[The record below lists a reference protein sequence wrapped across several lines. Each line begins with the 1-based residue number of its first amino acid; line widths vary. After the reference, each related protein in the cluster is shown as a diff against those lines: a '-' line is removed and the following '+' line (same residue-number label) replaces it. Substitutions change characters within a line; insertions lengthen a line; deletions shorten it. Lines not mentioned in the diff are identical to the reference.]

1 MIHGCVEDAAG
12 GRIAGLD
19 VHLSQFL
26 VPGSICISYYL
37 TEIPARNL
45 FLQVQLGI
53 LCTYS
58 GHTGLH
64 QQWLG
69 GISSGNQPSA
79 GAQWLH
85 GNRLGEFCEEECL
98 LVVRPS
104 LGETV
109 TSHGGSCSI
118 IYIHVLGSIPADT
131 LLQVEYQLCLLC
143 ISTEGIALET
153 GTLGSGQ
160 LYPYIRLLQF
170 DSIISR
176 AHVLVVV
183 TELDLFLV
191 AICYRQE
198 SHVTQV
204 ADTGTA
210 QVLVSETDE
219 DGVRMVIARTPV
231 PSAGWF
237 CRT

>member
-12 GRIAGLD
+12 SRIAGLD

-45 FLQVQLGI
+45 FLQVQLGV

-58 GHTGLH
+58 RHSGLY

-69 GISSGNQPSA
+69 NICSGNEPSA

-98 LVVRPS
+98 LVVSPS

-109 TSHGGSCSI
+109 ASHGGSGGV
-118 IYIHVLGSIPADT
+118 IYIHVLGCIPTDT

-143 ISTEGIALET
+143 ISTEGIALEA

-160 LYPYIRLLQF
+160 LHPYIRLLQF
-170 DSIISR
+170 HGIVSR

-198 SHVTQV
+198 SHVAQV

-210 QVLVSETDE
+210 
-219 DGVRMVIARTPV
+219 
-231 PSAGWF
+231 
-237 CRT
+237 